1 MYFIVY
7 FKWNQS
13 NSNTSIIV
21 ESRHWIMPQISQHI
35 DDSIQQHAPIVD
47 RRNVLNQRE
56 HIETQQPHF
65 NIAILGNA
73 DTGKLNRLTKIV
85 VTLFDEGKSTL
96 IDAYMS
102 GYHGGEGET
111 PGSFGLARV
120 LHRWQKFIDTRE
132 ESSIS
137 NRRRHRERRVP
148 FLVGTSLIYI

>member
-21 ESRHWIMPQISQHI
+21 ESRHWIMPQITQHI
-35 DDSIQQHAPIVD
+35 DDSIQQLAPIVD
-47 RRNVLNQRE
+47 RRNVLNQSE
-56 HIETQQPHF
+56 HLETQPHF
-65 NIAILGNA
+65 NIAILGNT

-120 LHRWQKFIDTRE
+120 LHRWEQSIDTAE
-132 ESSIS
+132 ENIIS
-137 NRRRHRERRVP
+137 NRRRRRERRVP
-148 FLVGTSLIYI
+148 FLVSNSILL